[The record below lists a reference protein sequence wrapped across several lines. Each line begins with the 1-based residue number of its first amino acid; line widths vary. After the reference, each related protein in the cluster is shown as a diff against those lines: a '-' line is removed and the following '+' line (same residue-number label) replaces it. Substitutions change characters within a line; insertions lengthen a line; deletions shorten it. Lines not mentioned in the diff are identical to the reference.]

1 MKEIGKGE
9 EGGGGIEGGGREKS
23 SNCTLSFKGAK
34 NFIPGKALFFLSLEN
49 SVSTPLIAAAV
60 HTHGYFHTAVC
71 EDRRGIL
78 RSPARPHTPPPS
90 SPRPSLLHS
99 IPPHPARCCPW
110 WASQFDSKRS
120 LPWSRLEQTKSAA
133 QGWPGSSLRGSSLA
147 RNAWQWTRPNTHR
160 LFLHSTPVFLS
171 LPPSLFIY
179 HASCSRLISTWFIL
193 PSLPPSNHSC
203 PTV

>member
-1 MKEIGKGE
+1 MRSVVSFLGSVHVSLHEVYKIYDTDMKREGDMEGGSEGDRKGR
-9 EGGGGIEGGGREKS
+9 GGGGGWVEGGGREKS

-78 RSPARPHTPPPS
+78 QSPARPLPPG
-90 SPRPSLLHS
+90 
-99 IPPHPARCCPW
+99 PARCCPS
-110 WASQFDSKRS
+110 WASPDSKHS
-120 LPWSRLEQTKSAA
+120 LPWSRLERTKSAA
-133 QGWPGSSLRGSSLA
+133 QGWPGSWLGGSSLA

-160 LFLHSTPVFLS
+160 L
-171 LPPSLFIY
+171 
-179 HASCSRLISTWFIL
+179 
-193 PSLPPSNHSC
+193 
-203 PTV
+203 

>member
-1 MKEIGKGE
+1 MKRGGTWKEEVKGIGKGE

-78 RSPARPHTPPPS
+78 QSPARPPPA
-90 SPRPSLLHS
+90 PR
-99 IPPHPARCCPW
+99 PARCCPP
-110 WASQFDSKRS
+110 WASPDNKHS
-120 LPWSRLEQTKSAA
+120 LPWSRFEQTKSAA
-133 QGWPGSSLRGSSLA
+133 QGWPRSSLRGSSLA
-147 RNAWQWTRPNTHR
+147 RNAWQWTRPNMHR
-160 LFLHSTPVFLS
+160 L
-171 LPPSLFIY
+171 
-179 HASCSRLISTWFIL
+179 
-193 PSLPPSNHSC
+193 
-203 PTV
+203 

>member
-1 MKEIGKGE
+1 MKRGGTWKEEVKGIGKGE

-78 RSPARPHTPPPS
+78 QSPARPPRPPAPPS
-90 SPRPSLLHS
+90 PVLPSVGQSRQQTQPSLEPVRADQVSSAGVAEVIAQRKQPRPECM
-99 IPPHPARCCPW
+99 AV
-110 WASQFDSKRS
+110 DT
-120 LPWSRLEQTKSAA
+120 TKHA
-133 QGWPGSSLRGSSLA
+133 SSLTSL
-147 RNAWQWTRPNTHR
+147 
-160 LFLHSTPVFLS
+160 
-171 LPPSLFIY
+171 
-179 HASCSRLISTWFIL
+179 
-193 PSLPPSNHSC
+193 
-203 PTV
+203 